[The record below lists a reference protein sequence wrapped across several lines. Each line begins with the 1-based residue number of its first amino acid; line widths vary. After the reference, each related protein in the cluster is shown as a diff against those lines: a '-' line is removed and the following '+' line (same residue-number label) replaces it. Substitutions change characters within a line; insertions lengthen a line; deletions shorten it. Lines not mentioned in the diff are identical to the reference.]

1 VRLRIERVPGYS
13 KDSKKNEKEE
23 DDEDEQATLEF
34 LEELERRKRKKKKK
48 GKSLTFRE
56 TRSKTATRN
65 DEMKS
70 KWKRKEILYTSDV
83 CLNMW

>member
-1 VRLRIERVPGYS
+1 MRLRIERVPGYS

-23 DDEDEQATLEF
+23 DDEEEATLEF

-65 DEMKS
+65 DKMLRCL
-70 KWKRKEILYTSDV
+70 WK
-83 CLNMW
+83 